1 MDPIGTFKNY
11 QGTKDYLP
19 LVYSNTNI
27 SSELYRSIEKTFV
40 EVCNSYGF
48 DEMILPTFEVSS
60 LYTRSVGETSDI
72 VRKEMFTLLTEK
84 ETLALRPEGTASI
97 ARSYIQN
104 KLFANPNETKRLF
117 YKGSMFRKE
126 RPQAGRQREFTQ
138 LGAEMLGIDNPFAD
152 AEMIS
157 MIDVFFKKLNVTN
170 VSLQINSIGCKT
182 CRTAFKQDLI
192 FFLNT
197 CDDLCEDCLTR
208 KKRNP
213 LRVFDCKN
221 STCQTQIKE
230 APILFNY
237 LCSTCKED
245 YESLKKGLDNFSIS
259 YEENP
264 RLVRGL
270 DYYTK
275 TVFEFIESSIGSQST
290 VCGGGRYNGLIE
302 EMNGPETPGI
312 GFAIGLE
319 RLLIILENQN
329 VINNDI
335 PTLDYFLV
343 WTNEESKLKQMNVA
357 QKLREKGYRVEM
369 DFQSKK
375 MKTQLKVA
383 NRKRALFA
391 LIMGEDE
398 AKDDFISVKNFATGE
413 QEKKSIETFLKETLN

>member
-1 MDPIGTFKNY
+1 
-11 QGTKDYLP
+11 
-19 LVYSNTNI
+19 
-27 SSELYRSIEKTFV
+27 
-40 EVCNSYGF
+40 
-48 DEMILPTFEVSS
+48 MILPSFEVSS

-72 VRKEMFTLLTEK
+72 VRKEMFTLTTEK

-104 KLFANPNETKRLF
+104 KLYASPNETKRLF

-170 VSLQINSIGCKT
+170 ISLQINSIGCKT
-182 CRTAFKQDLI
+182 CRTAFKQDLVS
-192 FFLNT
+192 FLTT
-197 CDDLCEDCLTR
+197 CPDLCEDCITR
-208 KKRNP
+208 KERNP

-221 STCQTQIKE
+221 STCQTQIE
-230 APILFNY
+230 QAPILSDY

-245 YESLKKGLDNFSIS
+245 YESLKTGLDNLSLS

-275 TVFEFIESSIGSQST
+275 TVFEFIESSIGAQST
-290 VCGGGRYNGLIE
+290 VSGGGRYNGLIE

-398 AKDDFISVKNFATGE
+398 AKDDLISVKNFATGE
-413 QEKKSIETFLKETLN
+413 QETKSINTFLKETLI